1 MQFDLNVVYIIIQ
14 VIFLEGILSIDNA
27 AVLGA
32 MVSVLPKSDMVP
44 WPGPLKFL
52 GPPIH
57 RLLGGQRSAAL
68 KVGLLGA
75 YLGRGLMLVMASFV
89 IRNPFLKILGAGYL
103 IKLAFE
109 NLGEPEAGEEEQ
121 IRARSVEGKG
131 FWSVVLAVELAD
143 LAFSL
148 DNVVAVVAL
157 SSNLYIVM
165 FGVAI
170 GIITMRFAAGIFT
183 WMIAKE
189 PMLRP
194 AAYIVVFNIGAE
206 LLLNEWAHIEFSAA
220 IKFMISAGTLI
231 LAVIYA
237 RVKILHFL
245 EPIFVWIGQG
255 MANANELLDWALK
268 PFWLVFKLL
277 FRAIYHLIRPIV
289 SFLNPRSETIRQEAE
304 VGFQND
310 CEGEKESKSV
320 PSQGGN
326 VS

>member
-1 MQFDLNVVYIIIQ
+1 MQFDLSSFYIIIQ

-52 GPPIH
+52 GPSVH
-57 RLLGGQRSAAL
+57 RFLGGQRASAL

-89 IRNPFLKILGAGYL
+89 IRNHFLKILGAGYL

-109 NLGEPEAGEEEQ
+109 NLGEPEPGEQEQ
-121 IRARSVEGKG
+121 TRARNVEGKG
-131 FWSVVLAVELAD
+131 FWTVVLAVELAD

-189 PMLRP
+189 PILRA
-194 AAYIVVFNIGAE
+194 AAYIVVFNIGTE
-206 LLLNEWAHIEFSAA
+206 LLLSEWAHVEFSAPV
-220 IKFMISAGTLI
+220 KFMISAGTLI
-231 LAVIYA
+231 LAVVYA

-255 MANANELLDWALK
+255 MANVNELLDWALK
-268 PFWLVFKLL
+268 PIWVVLKFF
-277 FRAIYHLIRPIV
+277 FRAIYYLIRPIV
-289 SFLNPRSETIRQEAE
+289 SLLNPRSETIRQEVE
-304 VGFQND
+304 VGLQND
-310 CEGEKESKSV
+310 CESEKERKSI

-326 VS
+326 VG